1 MALLLASP
9 VCCRFRRYVHVP
21 IEGLRT
27 ILWTESVLAVRM
39 VINKSVRSLSDSREH
54 SAFAAR
60 LAGNKLKSGAGKS
73 NIYEYEFLSAKTH
86 PALASH
92 EQFRPNLVLQ
102 IANLPAQR
110 GL

>member
-1 MALLLASP
+1 
-9 VCCRFRRYVHVP
+9 
-21 IEGLRT
+21 
-27 ILWTESVLAVRM
+27 M

-60 LAGNKLKSGAGKS
+60 LAGNKLKSVAGKS